1 MGLLYNRTK
10 LMISAMV
17 LPSNYCNMNR
27 GVFTEQCI
35 FVIFFYIA
43 LRDIRLQ
50 IQKLEGELKNVVE
63 RYEWNSAEVIPWNS
77 LKHYEEV
84 ECGVHFM
91 MPIPISHQVADLGC
105 PSDSGRGSLESTT
118 TSISHQ
124 V

>member
-1 MGLLYNRTK
+1 MPLSATLTAKCDELYRRRALRRRWNSSPSGAAWEAAAAPKGIQLPRPPPR
-10 LMISAMV
+10 A
-17 LPSNYCNMNR
+17 PSNYIH
-27 GVFTEQCI
+27 QH
-35 FVIFFYIA
+35 
-43 LRDIRLQ
+43 
-50 IQKLEGELKNVVE
+50 
-63 RYEWNSAEVIPWNS
+63 S